1 MGIIGVALARQAETA
16 REIVIPF
23 TCLASA
29 AVGDLV
35 YQDPLNDKSVIVATS
50 NTAQPQVFGVIK
62 EKPGTTDANVLIL
75 GIVDGFSA
83 LAISGRVYLSTTGTI
98 TQTIPTTG
106 FVHNLGFAVSE
117 TEVLFIPNNVRAK
130 RA

>member
-23 TCLASA
+23 TCEASA
-29 AVGDLV
+29 AEGDLV
-35 YQDPLNDKSVIVATS
+35 YQDPLNDKRVIVATD
-50 NTAQPQVFGVIK
+50 NTQVPQVFGVIK
-62 EKPGTTDANVLIL
+62 EKSGPTDANVLIL
-75 GIVDGFSA
+75 GIAGGFSS
-83 LAISGRVYLSTTGTI
+83 LTISGRIYLSTTGTI

-117 TEVLFIPNNVRAK
+117 TEILFIPNNIRAK